1 NMEEGSLRCD
11 ANVSMM
17 LKDATILG
25 KKVEVKNMNSIRNL
39 QHAIDFEVQRQ
50 VVLLERGEAVVS
62 ETRTFNAA
70 DGKTYSM
77 RTKEE
82 LNDYRYFPDPD
93 VSPLEISDAWLDRI
107 KSSMP
112 PLPKELYHRLIE
124 VYNLPSYDAHILTD
138 SKEMASYF
146 EQICTYTKN
155 YKAASNWVMGPVK
168 SYLNETSLDI
178 SAFPLSP
185 KKIAEIIQLI
195 DDGKLNFAVAAQK
208 LFPALIEN
216 SDRTAFEFAE
226 KLNLLQDSS
235 MDSILPIVK
244 DVIVAF
250 PQKVD
255 EYKKG
260 KKAIVTMFM
269 GEVMKRSK
277 GKADPKLAT
286 DLIVRELN
294 K

>member
-1 NMEEGSLRCD
+1 MEEGSLRCD

-17 LKDATILG
+17 LKDAIVLG
-25 KKVEVKNMNSIRNL
+25 KKVEVKNMNSIRNV
-39 QHAIDFEVQRQ
+39 QHAIDFEIERQ
-50 VVLLERGEAVVS
+50 TALLERGEVVIS

-93 VSPLEISDAWLDRI
+93 VSPLEIADEWLNRI

-112 PLPKELYHRLIE
+112 ALPKELYQKLITN
-124 VYNLPSYDAHILTD
+124 YHLPPYDAHVITET
-138 SKEMASYF
+138 KELASYF
-146 EQICTYTKN
+146 EQLCRNTKN
-155 YKAASNWVMGPVK
+155 YKAASNWLMGPIK
-168 SYLNETSLDI
+168 SYLNETNLEI
-178 SAFPLSP
+178 AAFPLEAN
-185 KKIAEIIQLI
+185 KVAEVIRLI
-195 DDGKLNFAVAAQK
+195 DDGKLNFAIAAQK
-208 LFPALIEN
+208 LFPALIERPGL
-216 SDRTAFEFAE
+216 SAALIAE
-226 KLNLLQDSS
+226 ELNLVQDSS

-244 DVIVAF
+244 DVIAAF

-286 DLIVRELN
+286 DLIVQELN